1 MPTVLVVDDS
11 ISVRKALERILVA
24 HSLTVS
30 AVDSA
35 EHALQALSSAAPEL
49 VIADVVMPGMDGFE
63 LCQTIKADD
72 QFSAI
77 PVILI
82 SGIVNSAVEE
92 QAKQV
97 GAAAVIKKPFNPTDL
112 LPAVD
117 AALQARTAEQP
128 AMDAKSG
135 APAAMPDGFDSLR
148 AALAPFIDKA
158 DIESVLMV
166 NAQGDCLLQLGQ
178 PLAEEA
184 TVASYFK
191 FFASA
196 ANVLAVKLDTKAL
209 SSILLEYEGKSI
221 MLKAVSGNAYI
232 MLILK
237 DVSVVSLA
245 RFLLKKQLP
254 MIEEALAVAI

>member
-11 ISVRKALERILVA
+11 ISVRKALERILVS
-24 HSLTVS
+24 HDLTVV

-35 EHALQALSSAAPEL
+35 EHALQALSQSAPDL
-49 VIADVVMPGMDGFE
+49 MIADVVMPGMDGFE
-63 LCQTIKADD
+63 LCQTLKSDD
-72 QFSAI
+72 QFNTI

-82 SGIVNSAVEE
+82 SGIVNSAVED

-97 GAAAVIKKPFNPTDL
+97 GATGVIKKPFNPTDL

-117 AALQARTAEQP
+117 QALQTKASGQDTKVTSGSQARL
-128 AMDAKSG
+128 
-135 APAAMPDGFDSLR
+135 PDGFDSLR
-148 AALAPFIDKA
+148 SALTPFIDKA

-178 PLAEEA
+178 PLDEEA

-196 ANVLAVKLDTKAL
+196 ANVLAAKLDTKAL
-209 SSILLEYEGKSI
+209 NSILLEYEGKSI
-221 MLKAVSGNAYI
+221 MLKALRGNAYI
-232 MLILK
+232 MLVLK

-254 MIEEALAVAI
+254 VIEEALAVAI